1 MYSNYQII
9 NNNTM
14 KKIMTLV
21 SVALLALSACTQK
34 TAEVKVLAH
43 RGHTS
48 TGTEFTVDENS
59 IDALIRAQER
69 NFPGIEF
76 DVHLT
81 ADDQLVI
88 HHDNKIA
95 PGLYCQSN
103 TLEEIRAHRLPHG
116 SQIPTLREWLEQAKK
131 TPHIYHMLELK
142 SHPGD
147 REALL
152 ISKCLEVI
160 RELDMVDMMYMLSFK
175 AETLDEVLRQEPKMK
190 TLLNSSSLHH
200 SLTPEEVKAK
210 GYTAASY
217 NVSVILNHTD
227 WIKKFQEYGIETFLW
242 MVNDPYLYK
251 VAKEMGFTWVTTD
264 FYDYIQEK

>member
-9 NNNTM
+9 NNDTM
-14 KKIMTLV
+14 KKIMTIV
-21 SVALLALSACTQK
+21 SVALMALSACTQQ
-34 TAEVKVLAH
+34 TNEVKILAH
-43 RGHTS
+43 RGNPS
-48 TGTEFTVDENS
+48 TGAEFTIDENS
-59 IDALIRAQER
+59 IDALKSAQER
-69 NFPGIEF
+69 NFAGIEF

-95 PGLYCQSN
+95 PGLSCQGS
-103 TLEEIRAHRLPHG
+103 TFEEIRAHRLPHG

-131 TPHIYHMLELK
+131 TPHIYQLLEIK
-142 SHPGD
+142 SHPTE

-152 ISKCLEVI
+152 ITKCLEVI

-175 AETLDEVLRQEPKMK
+175 SATLDEVLRQEPKMK
-190 TLLNSSSLHH
+190 TVLNSSSLHN
-200 SLTPEEVKAK
+200 SITPEEVKEK

-217 NVSVILNHTD
+217 NVSVILNHTE
-227 WIKKFQEYGIETFLW
+227 WIPKFQEYGIETFLW
-242 MVNDPYLYK
+242 MVNDPYLYN

-264 FYDYIQEK
+264 FIDVIEEK

>member
-175 AETLDEVLRQEPKMK
+175 AETLGEVLRQEPKMK

>member
-175 AETLDEVLRQEPKMK
+175 AETLDEDSP
-190 TLLNSSSLHH
+190 
-200 SLTPEEVKAK
+200 
-210 GYTAASY
+210 
-217 NVSVILNHTD
+217 
-227 WIKKFQEYGIETFLW
+227 
-242 MVNDPYLYK
+242 
-251 VAKEMGFTWVTTD
+251 
-264 FYDYIQEK
+264 

>member
-9 NNNTM
+9 NNAM

-21 SVALLALSACTQK
+21 SVALLALSACTQQ
-34 TAEVKVLAH
+34 TNEVKVLAH

-227 WIKKFQEYGIETFLW
+227 WIQKFQEYGIETFLW

-251 VAKEMGFTWVTTD
+251 VAKELGFTWVTTD
-264 FYDYIQEK
+264 FFDYIEEK

>member
-9 NNNTM
+9 NNDTM

-242 MVNDPYLYK
+242 MVNTPYTYNI
-251 VAKEMGFTWVTTD
+251 AKELGFTWATTD
-264 FYDYIQEK
+264 FYDVLAK

>member
-9 NNNTM
+9 NNAM

-21 SVALLALSACTQK
+21 SVALLTLSACTQQQ
-34 TAEVKVLAH
+34 TNEVKVLAH

-147 REALL
+147 RETLL

-200 SLTPEEVKAK
+200 SLTPEEVKER

-264 FYDYIQEK
+264 FMDYIEQ

>member
-1 MYSNYQII
+1 MYSNYRII
-9 NNNTM
+9 NNAM
-14 KKIMTLV
+14 KKIMTIV
-21 SVALLALSACTQK
+21 SVALLTLSACTQQQ
-34 TAEVKVLAH
+34 TNEVKVLAH

-147 REALL
+147 RETLL

-200 SLTPEEVKAK
+200 SLTPEEVKER

-264 FYDYIQEK
+264 FMDYIEQK

>member
-1 MYSNYQII
+1 MYSSYQIL

>member
-160 RELDMVDMMYMLSFK
+160 RELDMVDMLYMLSFK

>member
-9 NNNTM
+9 NNAM
-14 KKIMTLV
+14 KKIMTIV
-21 SVALLALSACTQK
+21 SVALLTLSACTQQQ
-34 TAEVKVLAH
+34 TNEVKVLAH

-147 REALL
+147 RETLL

-175 AETLDEVLRQEPKMK
+175 AETLDEVLRQEPRMK

-200 SLTPEEVKAK
+200 SLTPEEVKER

-264 FYDYIQEK
+264 FMDYIEQK

>member
-1 MYSNYQII
+1 
-9 NNNTM
+9 M
-14 KKIMTLV
+14 KKIMTIV
-21 SVALLALSACTQK
+21 SVAVMALTACSQQTNQ
-34 TAEVKVLAH
+34 VKVLAH

-59 IDALIRAQER
+59 IDALKRAQER
-69 NFPGIEF
+69 DFAGIEF

-95 PGLYCQSN
+95 SGLSCQGS
-103 TLEEIRAHRLPHG
+103 TFEEIRAHRLPNG
-116 SQIPTLREWLEQAKK
+116 SQIPTLREWLEQAKQ
-131 TPHIYHMLELK
+131 TPHIYQMLELK
-142 SHPGD
+142 SHPAE

-175 AETLDEVLRQEPKMK
+175 AATLDEVLRQEPNMK
-190 TLLNSSSLHH
+190 TILNSSSLHH
-200 SLTPEEVKAK
+200 SLTPEEVKEK

-217 NVSVILNHTD
+217 NASVILNHTD
-227 WIKKFQEYGIETFLW
+227 WIQKFQEYGIETFLW

-251 VAKEMGFTWVTTD
+251 VAKDMGFTWVTTD
-264 FYDYIQEK
+264 FLDYIEEK